1 MRDALIINPYDAEQM
16 AEAIHRALEMD
27 PDEKSARMKR
37 MRETIRENNIYRW
50 AGNLITE
57 LSNVRLPDMPSIKS

>member
-1 MRDALIINPYDAEQM
+1 MTDYIEQR
-16 AEAIHRALEMD
+16 AEAIRYVLEMD
-27 PDEKSARMKR
+27 PEDRSIRMKR

-57 LSNVRLPDMPSIKS
+57 LSQIRQEPKAPVGVA